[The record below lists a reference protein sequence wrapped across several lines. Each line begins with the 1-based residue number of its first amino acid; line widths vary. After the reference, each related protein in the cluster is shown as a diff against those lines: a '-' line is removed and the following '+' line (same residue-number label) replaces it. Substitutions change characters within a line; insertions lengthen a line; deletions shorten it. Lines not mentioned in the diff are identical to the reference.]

1 MMNRCFQLKKTFFT
15 GLFIMLFLGFGL
27 LQNSLA
33 ATGVPGS
40 FAELAE
46 KQAHVAVNISTTKT
60 VTFKRFSPFQDQ
72 NNQFRYF
79 FGDDF
84 FRRFFGEIPEE
95 QMKQRSLGSGVV
107 VTEDGY
113 ILTNN
118 HVVADADEILV
129 TFSEK
134 EQYEAKVV
142 GRDPETDI
150 ALIKVKTEKLI
161 PAAKLGDSDKLKV
174 GDWVVAI
181 GNPFGF
187 GSTVTAGIVSAKGRV
202 IGAGPYD
209 DFIQTDASINP
220 GNSGGPLFNL
230 DGEVVGINTAIV
242 APSGG
247 NVGIGFAI
255 PINMAKWV
263 MSQLKEEGKVIRG
276 RIGAL
281 IQMVT
286 PEIKEKFDLETEEGV
301 LIADVTKDGPAEKG
315 GLKRGDVIVEF
326 DGKTVKDMSSLL
338 SMVAKSP
345 IGKKVEIV
353 AIRDGKKKK
362 FTVKIEER
370 TGETRKADISPPE
383 IEEGLGLTV
392 QELTPELAES
402 LSLEGQKGVVISGVK
417 RGSPASEVG
426 LERGDLIQEIEHE
439 PVENIDDYKRIIEKM
454 ASKKQ
459 ILMVVRH
466 QGYTRYVVLKKEDR
480 S

>member
-1 MMNRCFQLKKTFFT
+1 MKNRCFQLRKIVFT
-15 GLFIMLFLGFGL
+15 GLAITFFLGFGL
-27 LQNSLA
+27 VQNASA

-46 KQAHVAVNISTTKT
+46 KQSHVAVNISTTKT
-60 VTFKRFSPFQDQ
+60 VQVRRFSPFQGQ
-72 NNQFRYF
+72 NDQFRHF

-84 FRRFFGEIPEE
+84 FRRFFGEIPEG
-95 QMKQRSLGSGVV
+95 QTKQRSLGSGVV

-129 TFSEK
+129 TFSEN
-134 EQYEAKVV
+134 EQCEAKVV

-150 ALIKVKTEKLI
+150 ALIKVKIEKSV
-161 PAAKLGDSDKLKV
+161 PAAKLGDSDALKV
-174 GDWVVAI
+174 GDWVMAI

-220 GNSGGPLFNL
+220 GNSGGPLFNM

-263 MSQLKEEGKVIRG
+263 MSQLKEDGKVTRG

-286 PEIKEKFDLETEEGV
+286 PEIKEKFDLETDEGV

-315 GLKRGDVIVEF
+315 GMKRGDVIVEF
-326 DGKTVKDMSSLL
+326 DGKQVKDMGGLL
-338 SMVAKSP
+338 SMVAKTP

-362 FTVKIEER
+362 FKVKIEER
-370 TGETRKADISPPE
+370 TDDARMAGISQPET
-383 IEEGLGLTV
+383 EENFGLTV

-417 RGSPASEVG
+417 RGSPAYEEG

-439 PVENIDDYKRIIEKM
+439 TIENLDDYRRVMEKM
-454 ASKKQ
+454 ESKEQ

-466 QGYTRYVVLKKEDR
+466 QGFTRYAVLKKEDK
-480 S
+480 